1 MKTRFAPSPTGYIH
15 LGNARTALFSALFAK
30 GQGGQFLLRI
40 EDTDKARSTEA
51 YCEAL
56 VEDLHWLGVEW
67 QEGEG
72 LRGDHGPYRQSLR
85 TQIYEHYYEQLTKMG
100 RAYPCYCSEE
110 DLDLER
116 KLQKASGQPPRYSGK
131 CKALSNAVRAEKEAA
146 GIRPTLRFAVEKGT
160 VVEFED
166 GVKGRQLFKADDIG
180 DFIIRR
186 NDGGSSFLFCN
197 AIDDSLMEV
206 THVLRGEDHLTNT
219 PRQLMILE
227 ALDLRKPHYAH
238 MALINGTDGA
248 PLSKRNGSRSIR
260 ELREAGFLPL
270 AVLNYMARL
279 GHYYENNA
287 LMRYEELAQHFALK
301 HLGHS
306 AARFDQDQLL
316 YWQRTVVHQLDDGEF
331 WAWAGQ
337 DLQHQVPADK
347 EALFVKAIR
356 ENVLFPGDA
365 RRYAHLLLSSDFSPA
380 SHEEMMCEAGASF
393 FDVAIQV
400 VNAQGPDFAAL
411 SHALTERLGV
421 KGKALFMPLRVAL
434 TGELHGPQMAAIL
447 TLLGKEESLRRL
459 VAARASLGIA
469 HDDV

>member
-15 LGNARTALFSALFAK
+15 LGNARTALFSALFAQ

-40 EDTDKARSTEA
+40 EDTDKARSTGE
-51 YCEAL
+51 YLEAL
-56 VEDLHWLGVEW
+56 VHDLHCLDIDW

-72 LRGDHGPYRQSLR
+72 LPGAHAPYRQSER
-85 TQIYEHYYEQLTKMG
+85 THIYEHYYQRLVEMG
-100 RAYPCYCSEE
+100 RAYPCYCSED

-131 CKALSNAVRAEKEAA
+131 CKVLAKEARAEKEAA
-146 GIRPTLRFAVEKGT
+146 GIKPTLRFAVEKGR

-219 PRQLMILE
+219 PRQLMILD
-227 ALDLRKPHYAH
+227 ALDLRQPHYAH
-238 MALINGTDGA
+238 MALINGMDGA

-287 LMRYEELAQHFALK
+287 LMSYQELAQHFALK
-301 HLGHS
+301 HLGNS

-316 YWQRTVVHQLDDGEF
+316 YWQRTVVHQLRDAEF

-337 DLQHQVPADK
+337 DLQDQVPADK
-347 EALFVKAIR
+347 EDLFVKTIR

-365 RRYAHLLLSSDFSPA
+365 KRYAHLLLSSAFSPA
-380 SHEEMMCEAGASF
+380 LHSEILREAGASF
-393 FDVAIQV
+393 FDVAIETL
-400 VNAQGPDFAAL
+400 NAKGPDFAVL
-411 SHALTERLGV
+411 SQVLTERLSL

-447 TLLGKEESLRRL
+447 TLLGQEEALRRL
-459 VAARASLGIA
+459 TQARSVVGIA
-469 HDDV
+469 S